1 MTIGKIT
8 KQKRLEKQV
17 RVRKDTYRDLQK
29 AKYFL
34 ELRSY
39 DQVIDYLLKLYK
51 SEWADLEWG
60 DSVDDF
66 R

>member
-8 KQKRLEKQV
+8 KQKRAEKQV
-17 RVRKDTYRDLQK
+17 RIQKDTYRDLQK

-39 DQVIDYLLKLYK
+39 DQVIAYLINKYK
-51 SEWADLEWG
+51 AEWADLEWG
-60 DSVDDF
+60 DSVNDF